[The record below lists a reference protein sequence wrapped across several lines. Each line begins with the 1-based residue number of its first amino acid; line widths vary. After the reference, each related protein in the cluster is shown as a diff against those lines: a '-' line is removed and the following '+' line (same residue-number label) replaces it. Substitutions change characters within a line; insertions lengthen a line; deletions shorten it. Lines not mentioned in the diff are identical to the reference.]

1 MRRLFNLSAL
11 SAILAFVSCSGEVGE
26 PAVVTDVPPTLQ
38 SESAMV
44 ETIDLTAVQI
54 DELKLETL
62 TTNLRDVDFDIVTQ
76 ALAVALP
83 GNEATVSSPID
94 GRVVRIHRSLGES
107 VRKGDPLISLQS
119 LTYANMLGSHIQAK
133 AELSY
138 QEAQHKRALALNEQD
153 ITSISSLERSE
164 SELQRAKAV
173 FMASVANLKALGMTE
188 PEIQHLSEREDTD
201 PILSIY
207 APISGQIADI
217 QVPVGAAI
225 DANVPLLHLLDG
237 MRVMV
242 RCFVNP
248 ADQSYVKT
256 GSNVKLLRGGTDTGI
271 VGVVSEILP
280 ELDEDTRSIVAL
292 ASVDTKDQWPRPGER
307 FRVSIS
313 AKNLGV
319 RRIAVPESAVM
330 VDGQDDIAFV
340 MTDDDTVA
348 KKVIRIYRRE
358 GGNVWI
364 EEGLSEGDNVI
375 TNQLFTV
382 KALFRVSQY
391 SEE

>member
-11 SAILAFVSCSGEVGE
+11 SAILVFVSCSGEVGE
-26 PAVVTDVPPTLQ
+26 PAVVTDVPPSLQ
-38 SESAMV
+38 PDFSMV

-54 DELKLETL
+54 DELRLETI
-62 TTNLRDVDFDIVTQ
+62 TAEPRDVDFDIVTQ
-76 ALAVALP
+76 ALAVAQP

-94 GRVVRIHRSLGES
+94 GRVVRIHRSLGEN
-107 VRKGDPLISLQS
+107 VRRGDPLISLQS
-119 LTYANMLGSHIQAK
+119 LTYANMLGGYIQAK

-138 QEAQHKRALALNEQD
+138 QEAQYNRALALNKQD

-164 SELQRAKAV
+164 SELQRARAIY
-173 FMASVANLKALGMTE
+173 MASVANLKALGMTE
-188 PEIQHLSEREDTD
+188 TEIQKLAEREDTD
-201 PILSIY
+201 PVLSIY

-217 QVPVGAAI
+217 QIPVGAAI
-225 DANVPLLHLLDG
+225 DANVPLLHMLDG
-237 MRVMV
+237 KRVMV
-242 RCFVNP
+242 RCFVSP

-256 GSNVKLLRGGTDTGI
+256 GSSVRLLRGGTDTGI
-271 VGVVSEILP
+271 VGVVSDILP

-340 MTDDDTVA
+340 MTDDNTVA
-348 KKVIRIYRRE
+348 KKVIRIYRRD

-364 EEGLSEGDNVI
+364 EEGIHEGDRVI
-375 TNQLFTV
+375 TNQLFTI

>member
-11 SAILAFVSCSGEVGE
+11 SAILVFVSCSGEVGE
-26 PAVVTDVPPTLQ
+26 PAVVTDVPPSLQ
-38 SESAMV
+38 PDFSMV

-54 DELKLETL
+54 DELRLETI
-62 TTNLRDVDFDIVTQ
+62 TAEPRDVDFDIVTQ
-76 ALAVALP
+76 ALAVAQP

-94 GRVVRIHRSLGES
+94 GRVVRIHRSLGEN
-107 VRKGDPLISLQS
+107 VRRGDPLISLQS
-119 LTYANMLGSHIQAK
+119 LTYANMLGGYIQAK

-138 QEAQHKRALALNEQD
+138 QEAQYNRALALNKQD

-164 SELQRAKAV
+164 SELQRARAIY
-173 FMASVANLKALGMTE
+173 MASVANLKALGMTE
-188 PEIQHLSEREDTD
+188 TEIQKLAEREDTD
-201 PILSIY
+201 PVLSIY

-217 QVPVGAAI
+217 QIPVGAAI
-225 DANVPLLHLLDG
+225 DANVPLLHMLDG
-237 MRVMV
+237 KRVMV
-242 RCFVNP
+242 RCFVSP

-256 GSNVKLLRGGTDTGI
+256 GSSVRLLRGGTDTGI
-271 VGVVSEILP
+271 VGVVSDILP

-292 ASVDTKDQWPRPGER
+292 ASVDTKNQWPRPGER

-340 MTDDDTVA
+340 MTDDNTVA
-348 KKVIRIYRRE
+348 KKVIRIYRRD

-364 EEGLSEGDNVI
+364 EEGIHEGDRVI
-375 TNQLFTV
+375 TNQLFTI

>member
-11 SAILAFVSCSGEVGE
+11 SAILVFVSCSGEVGE
-26 PAVVTDVPPTLQ
+26 PAVVTDVPPSLQ
-38 SESAMV
+38 PDFSMV

-54 DELKLETL
+54 DELRLETI
-62 TTNLRDVDFDIVTQ
+62 TAEPRDVDFDIVTQ
-76 ALAVALP
+76 ALAVAQP

-94 GRVVRIHRSLGES
+94 GRVVRIHRSLGEN
-107 VRKGDPLISLQS
+107 VRRGDPLISLQS
-119 LTYANMLGSHIQAK
+119 LTYANMLGGYIQAK

-138 QEAQHKRALALNEQD
+138 QEAQYNRALVLNKQD

-164 SELQRAKAV
+164 SELQRARAIY
-173 FMASVANLKALGMTE
+173 MASVANLKALGMTE
-188 PEIQHLSEREDTD
+188 TEIQKLAEREDTD
-201 PILSIY
+201 PVLSIY

-217 QVPVGAAI
+217 QIPVGAAI
-225 DANVPLLHLLDG
+225 DANVPLLHMLDG
-237 MRVMV
+237 KRVMV
-242 RCFVNP
+242 RCFVSP

-256 GSNVKLLRGGTDTGI
+256 GSSVRLLRGGTDTGI
-271 VGVVSEILP
+271 VGVVSDILP

-340 MTDDDTVA
+340 MTDDNTVA
-348 KKVIRIYRRE
+348 KKVIRIYRRD

-364 EEGLSEGDNVI
+364 EEGIHEGDRVI
-375 TNQLFTV
+375 TNQLFTI